1 MSNSFL
7 QELLN
12 DIYYSKLMICITKKL
27 GYKSFQLKKNNTFTK
42 TLLTH
47 DFCQSTTSQY

>member
-1 MSNSFL
+1 MSDRFL

-27 GYKSFQLKKNNTFTK
+27 GYKSLRLKKINTFTK
-42 TLLTH
+42 TLI
-47 DFCQSTTSQY
+47 YP